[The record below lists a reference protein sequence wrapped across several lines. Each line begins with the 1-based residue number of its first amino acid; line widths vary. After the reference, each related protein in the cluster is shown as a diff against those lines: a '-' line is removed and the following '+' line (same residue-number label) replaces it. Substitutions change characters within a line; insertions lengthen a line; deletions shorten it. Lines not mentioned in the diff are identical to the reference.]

1 MRFLII
7 IFFICQSSF
16 AQKLTPLIENTLN
29 FQLDSALNFLINSQL
44 KTTEEGK
51 QYSGEWKSFMELS
64 EPYFFLGKKQ
74 KAQDSNCFTVSA
86 IHNFLSEIYLKDT
99 SRQVLLPVLTNAYKE
114 ILSYQNGM
122 RFNFWKK
129 LPPNRKLKWVNE
141 PSPQPLVRRPTNFK
155 LGSRFVN
162 NAANIP
168 EDADDTSLGNLAT
181 FYQNQIF
188 GTKENL
194 ISPQKFDEYLDFERN
209 NRNWFNI
216 LFLRNPNSKAFLTWQ
231 YPEQEYSQW
240 NVAKSA
246 LSVFLIFFPGST
258 SKPVA
263 YKPWVPFGANE
274 VDIVVNANVISYL
287 SITKETQN
295 SLGFYPS
302 QKLINLKLNERSW
315 TNSSVYYSNQYHI
328 HYAVS
333 RAYYLGAINLK
344 ESCDIIL
351 KNIIGKQEK
360 DGSLKSRSFIN
371 KYDQIQSTA
380 YALHALLDLK
390 KSGFNVP
397 NENINRALNY
407 LLANKKTANNG
418 IFWEGGVFFSGG
430 TVLRN
435 ILFWK
440 SDAYTTALIA
450 KCIQDYISLNI

>member
-1 MRFLII
+1 MRFYVL
-7 IFFICQSSF
+7 FFFVCHFSF
-16 AQKLTPLIENTLN
+16 AQKLEPLFEKSLN
-29 FQLDSALNFLINSQL
+29 HQLDSALNFLINSQV
-44 KTTEEGK
+44 KTTEQGK
-51 QYSGEWKSFMELS
+51 QYAGEWKSFMELS

-86 IHNFLSEIYLKDT
+86 IHNFLSEIYLNDT
-99 SRQVLLPVLTNAYKE
+99 SRTNLLPTLTNAYKE
-114 ILSYQNGM
+114 IITYQNGL

-129 LPPNRKLKWVNE
+129 LPPNRKLKWANE
-141 PSPQPLVRRPTNFK
+141 PSPQLLVRRPTNFK
-155 LGSRFVN
+155 LGLRFVN

-168 EDADDTSLGNLAT
+168 EDADDTSLGNLAS

-188 GTKENL
+188 GSKEKL
-194 ISPQKFDEYLDFERN
+194 ISSNKFDEYLDFERN

-231 YPEQEYSQW
+231 YPEHEYGQW

-246 LSVFLIFFPGST
+246 LSIFLIFLPGST
-258 SKPVA
+258 SNPKA
-263 YKPWVPFGANE
+263 YKPWIPFGANE
-274 VDIVVNANVISYL
+274 VDLVVNANVLSYL
-287 SITKETQN
+287 SMTNQAYQSI
-295 SLGFYPS
+295 GYYPA
-302 QKLINLKLNERSW
+302 QDLINQKLNERSW

-333 RAYYLGAINLK
+333 RAYALGAINLK

-351 KNIIGKQEK
+351 KNIIEKQEK

-397 NENINRALNY
+397 NKNIKMALNY
-407 LLANKKTANNG
+407 LLANKSTSENG
-418 IFWEGGVFFSGG
+418 IFWNGGVFFSGG

-440 SDAYTTALIA
+440 SDEYTTALIA
-450 KCIQDYISLNI
+450 KCLQHYLLLKI